1 MNGSEFRKL
10 ESTIT
15 ERISSEVTDMFHKRL
30 AGFPLKDCL
39 VKPKL
44 AMCAYLLDDIAAMN
58 YNTAAGAALNIP
70 ASVKCSDIN
79 ITLNKLKSYVFK
91 RH

>member
-10 ESTIT
+10 ESAIT
-15 ERISSEVTDMFHKRL
+15 ERVSSEVTDMFHKRL
-30 AGFPLKDCL
+30 AGYALKDCL

-44 AMCAYLLDDIAAMN
+44 AMSIYLLEDIAAMN
-58 YNTAAGAALNIP
+58 YNTADNTALNTP
-70 ASVKCSDIN
+70 TSVKCSDIN

-91 RH
+91 RR